1 MYYDVDYSDVV
12 PVKRKALEQTD
23 QENYSSLLMED
34 KGFSVTALARLHN
47 LLTHTAV
54 QCFSMLLVRDSS
66 VISLRLVTVAC
77 TPHCGCRMNIC
88 YCSRSYA
95 EQQNQVGPTAI

>member
-1 MYYDVDYSDVV
+1 MCEMYYDVDYSNVV
-12 PVKRKALEQTD
+12 PVKGRELEQTN

-54 QCFSMLLVRDSS
+54 QCFSILQVRG
-66 VISLRLVTVAC
+66 VLATFKRLVMVVRYISC
-77 TPHCGCRMNIC
+77 
-88 YCSRSYA
+88 
-95 EQQNQVGPTAI
+95 